1 MSYHTKVFMFDFQD
15 DKLPKFKTDKEHQE
29 FLAMIGRMVMYGC
42 HDPKIC
48 DTIQFANGY
57 LSHAGDEMVMSYF
70 TIEAQPESYED
81 GSRRYLGSPLSKV
94 EELRQWVRSKVKAFI
109 TIGAVK
115 RDEGNWSFHS

>member
-1 MSYHTKVFMFDFQD
+1 MYHTRVFMFDFQD

-48 DTIQFANGY
+48 DTIQFANGFMD
-57 LSHAGDEMVMSYF
+57 HREDEMVISYH
-70 TIEAQPESYED
+70 TIEAQPETWEN
-81 GSRRYLGSPLSKV
+81 GSRKYLESPQQKLDDFK
-94 EELRQWVRSKVKAFI
+94 RSMIEQKKPSI